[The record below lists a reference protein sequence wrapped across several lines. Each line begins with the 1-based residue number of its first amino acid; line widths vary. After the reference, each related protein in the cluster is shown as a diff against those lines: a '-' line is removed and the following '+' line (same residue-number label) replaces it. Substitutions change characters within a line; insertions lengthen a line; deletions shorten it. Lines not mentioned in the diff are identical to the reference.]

1 MSEPRR
7 IAIFLPNWVGDVVM
21 ATPAIRA
28 LRSRFARAEMVAVGK
43 AVALDTLAGLGWFDE
58 TIEDVSRRRPRVV
71 NWVRMRRRLRR
82 RRADLAV
89 LLPNSFRAA
98 LLARMAGAR
107 RIAGYDR
114 DGRGRLL
121 TDRLEPPTDA
131 EGRFTPVPMI
141 EYYNALAASLGA
153 TDLTRRMELAVEP
166 RFADEADALLAGA
179 GVNDSAPLVMLNA
192 GASFGPSKLWAPGR
206 YAALADRLI
215 ERRGA
220 RIIINAAPSE
230 RDIAADVENA
240 MTRPAALSFA
250 RRDNTLGLL
259 KALLRRCDLLVTNDT
274 GARHFAAALGIGLV
288 TLFGSTDPVWA
299 RIDCGRER
307 IVRVDVPCGPCQR
320 KVCPLDGA
328 DEHRCMKAI
337 TVERV
342 LDAAET
348 VLDEAARARQGA
360 AP

>member
-1 MSEPRR
+1 MPEPRR
-7 IAIFLPNWVGDVVM
+7 VAIFLPNWVGDVVM

-28 LRSRFARAEMVAVGK
+28 LRARHGSAEMIAVGR
-43 AVALDTLAGLGWFDE
+43 AIALDTLAGLGWFDE
-58 TIEDVSRRRPRVV
+58 AVEDVSRRRPRLV
-71 NWVRMRRRLRR
+71 NWLRMRRRLRR

-121 TDRLEPPTDA
+121 TDRLDPPTDA
-131 EGRFTPVPMI
+131 DGRFRPVPTI
-141 EYYNALAASLGA
+141 DYYNALAASLGA
-153 TDLTRRMELAVEP
+153 SELNWRMELAVQP
-166 RFADEADALLAGA
+166 RFADEADALLAEA
-179 GVNDSAPLVMLNA
+179 GVDDRGPLVMLNP
-192 GASFGPSKLWAPGR
+192 GASFGPSKLWAPER

-215 ERRGA
+215 ERQGA
-220 RIIINAAPSE
+220 QIVINAAPAE
-230 RDIAADVENA
+230 RDIAAAVENA

-259 KALLRRCDLLVTNDT
+259 KALVRRCDLLVTNDT

-299 RIDCGRER
+299 RIDYPLER

-320 KVCPLDGA
+320 KVCSLDGA

-337 TVERV
+337 TVEMV
-342 LDAAET
+342 LDAADA
-348 VLDEAARARQGA
+348 VLDEASRTRQGA
-360 AP
+360 AS